1 MRRSKLENREKG
13 TVEPT
18 DEAEKDGWLDT
29 IRILHEYLPEDF
41 PEIKPVGEDHRMR
54 TEHKIGISLDRDGNL
69 RVVPTQIDF
78 ERISI
83 QYRLL
88 AIFLE
93 DFNGDPNK
101 SFYFANLPFKF
112 VAREFVKRYA
122 EKVTK
127 PQMKILLENLQ
138 LREYTYKSYLRD
150 FSSKFKKEDADQFIA
165 GFLAYVSMEQNLKRF
180 RFSFAE
186 IMENL
191 KLSED
196 QLIDFAND
204 FKIDK
209 SGIIIFVSKK
219 LIIYEPNM
227 PEDE

>member
-29 IRILHEYLPEDF
+29 IRILHEFLPEDF

-54 TEHKIGISLDRDGNL
+54 TEHEIGISLDRDGNL

-93 DFNGDPNK
+93 DFKGDPNEP
-101 SFYFANLPFKF
+101 FYFANLPFKF
-112 VAREFVKRYA
+112 IASTFVKQYA

-127 PQMKILLENLQ
+127 QQMRIIL
-138 LREYTYKSYLRD
+138 KSLGLKKETIKGCLRD
-150 FSSKFKKEDADQFIA
+150 FSSEFKKEDADQFIS
-165 GFLAYVSMEQNLKRF
+165 GFLAYVSTKQNLKRY

-191 KLSED
+191 KISED
-196 QLIDFAND
+196 QLKDFAID

-209 SGIIIFVSKK
+209 SGISIFVSKK
-219 LIIYEPNM
+219 LIIYEPNL
-227 PEDE
+227 PKDE